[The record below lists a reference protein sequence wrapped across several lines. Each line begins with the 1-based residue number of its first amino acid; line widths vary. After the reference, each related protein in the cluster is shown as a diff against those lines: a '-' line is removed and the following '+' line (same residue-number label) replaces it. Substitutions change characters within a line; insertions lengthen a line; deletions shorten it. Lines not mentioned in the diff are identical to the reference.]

1 MSFDHIL
8 NKLAEKHALAGNNE
22 FAFRLIEAS
31 AKECP
36 KCHATLKENEN
47 PKACPKCS
55 KNKKNHTSAL
65 HSMIKKYAQGLEDEF
80 SGDNQYRSEPEDFKM
95 EEGFAS
101 GDKFEDLLKQ
111 ILPDGESDGAS
122 AAENPFEPGSEKAMA
137 WSDGFAAGQES
148 KGIN

>member
-22 FAFRLIEAS
+22 LAFRLIEAS

-55 KNKKNHTSAL
+55 KNKKTHTSAL

-80 SGDNQYRSEPEDFKM
+80 SGDEEFRHEPEDFKM
-95 EEGFAS
+95 EEGFAF
-101 GDKFEDLLKQ
+101 GDKFEDLLK
-111 ILPDGESDGAS
+111 ETS
-122 AAENPFEPGSEKAMA
+122 AAENPFEPGSEQAMA
-137 WSDGFAAGQES
+137 WSDGFAVGQES
-148 KGIN
+148 KGIK